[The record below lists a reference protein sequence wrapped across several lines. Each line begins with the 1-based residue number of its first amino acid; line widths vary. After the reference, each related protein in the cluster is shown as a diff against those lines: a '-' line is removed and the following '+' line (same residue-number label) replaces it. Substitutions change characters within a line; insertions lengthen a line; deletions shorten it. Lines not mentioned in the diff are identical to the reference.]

1 MSADRHRAICW
12 DKITEERYRV
22 IEAREICVIV
32 VGLIK
37 ASGLMGNIGFLAE

>member
-1 MSADRHRAICW
+1 MSADRHRAICR

-22 IEAREICVIV
+22 IEARGIYVIV

-37 ASGLMGNIGFLAE
+37 ALGLMGNMGSLAG

>member
-1 MSADRHRAICW
+1 MSADRHRAICR

-22 IEAREICVIV
+22 TEAREIWVIV

-37 ASGLMGNIGFLAE
+37 ASGLMGNIGSLVE